1 MMFNRVPSNHAAAAK
16 CPALTGANAPI
27 RMAKPYNLQPL
38 ARILT
43 TDVLLSSWH
52 DRMRREAHLTTAV
65 RRLLPRALADR
76 VRVAEVTPPM
86 LQLAVAGGA
95 AAAVVRQRTPD
106 ILAGLR
112 REGCDF
118 TELRVRVQV
127 GSDPPQPHKSTSK
140 HNVKV
145 DTAPLR
151 RLARGLPEGPLK
163 EAVERLVRRTG

>member
-1 MMFNRVPSNHAAAAK
+1 
-16 CPALTGANAPI
+16 
-27 RMAKPYNLQPL
+27 MAKPYNLQPL

-43 TDVLLSSWH
+43 TDALLASWH
-52 DRMRREAHLTTAV
+52 DRMQREAHLTTTV

-76 VRVAEVTPPM
+76 VRVAEVAPPI
-86 LQLAVAGGA
+86 LQLAVAAGA
-95 AAAVVRQRTPD
+95 VAAVVRQRTPD

-127 GSDPPQPHKSTSK
+127 RVDPLPQHKSISK
-140 HNVKV
+140 HGVKV
-145 DTAPLR
+145 DSAPLR
-151 RLARGLPEGPLK
+151 RLARDLPAGPLK